1 MRRMSELT
9 ESRLQLDS
17 SQEGGTTAV
26 PRGALLYE
34 INGPLFFG
42 AAQKA
47 LRALGGRRDD
57 FKVLVIHL
65 GRVPVIDAT
74 GLVALE
80 NTISGFIKA
89 RKDVIL
95 AGPLPRPR
103 EIFDKADL
111 EKKHTGLRI
120 ARDLDAAI
128 AIAEQLLADRKTPPV
143 MPATPG

>member
-1 MRRMSELT
+1 
-9 ESRLQLDS
+9 
-17 SQEGGTTAV
+17 TTAV
-26 PRGALLYE
+26 PKGALLYE

-47 LRALGGRRDD
+47 LRALGGRRD

-80 NTISGFIKA
+80 NTIAGAIRA
-89 RKDVIL
+89 RKDVII

-103 EIFDKADL
+103 EIFDKAKL
-111 EKKHTGLRI
+111 EKKHAGLQI
-120 ARDLDAAI
+120 VKDLDAAV
-128 AIAEQLLADRKTPPV
+128 ALAERLLADPKTPPGIPTPPTP
-143 MPATPG
+143 PA